1 MNYSTLGNPPAHTW
15 LKKISVAF
23 DLGEETPLLHK
34 VVEGLKRAFRRLGH
48 RIHDVPQDDTDVL
61 ITSAPFEE
69 PLSWRQAM
77 LFTARRRYGLKK
89 LPALYTLV
97 QATRERFCSLWSHL
111 EEALAK
117 DPPDPDDFRFPGLAP
132 EAYHVLLEQG
142 RRAGPILALERIIQ
156 ARTKC
161 LRVMLVV
168 GDEEPEHLYH
178 FDLVGAYPRSEGGDL
193 EAFYRDIATRI
204 VTDVSTEEV
213 TRHEYV
219 EDPPISREMWESLS
233 TPDAMCAASEALNAR
248 GFFSSMIRIADLVH
262 VPAVGDAVADQY
274 SEGCF
279 STWEPQ
285 FDALIATITGS
296 AGPVNKGKI
305 GYDDLAVIVGV
316 REDGMG
322 ALVRRVEG
330 QANRPPS
337 SEALEMMVMD
347 SALPSIT
354 LGPDWQV
361 EGRVPVVRSKLHGH
375 RGVAAYDPERVE
387 YVPLDPP
394 YYAYPVTCGSDAQ
407 ARGIRDAFA
416 RSEAL
421 QNPNDDRQVVFTVL
435 PGHGAVIAE
444 KWVSGT
450 VPFETIWKYM
460 DRGYLV
466 VDTRVPQGAMEYRP
480 AADGR
485 YTLCGRSET
494 ESPC

>member
-34 VVEGLKRAFRRLGH
+34 VVEGLKAAFERLGH

-77 LFTARRRYGLKK
+77 LFTARRRYGLKR

-117 DPPDPDDFRFPGLAP
+117 DPPDPDDLCFPGLAP

-168 GDEEPEHLYH
+168 GDEEPEFLYH
-178 FDLVGAYPRSEGGDL
+178 FDLVGAYPRSEPEDL
-193 EAFYRDIATRI
+193 ETFYQDIVTRI
-204 VTDVSTEEV
+204 VTDVSAEEV
-213 TRHEYV
+213 TRHQYV
-219 EDPPISREMWESLS
+219 GQPPIPREVWTNLA
-233 TPDAMCAASEALNAR
+233 TPDAMCTASKALNER
-248 GFFSSMIRIADLVH
+248 GFFSSMIRIADLVQ

-279 STWEPQ
+279 STWEPRL
-285 FDALIATITGS
+285 DALIATITGS
-296 AGPVNKGKI
+296 AGPVNKGEI
-305 GYDDLAVIVGV
+305 GHEDLAVIVGV

-330 QANRPPS
+330 QTNHPPS

-347 SALPSIT
+347 SALPSIA
-354 LGPDWQV
+354 LAPDWQV
-361 EGRVPVVRSKLHGH
+361 EGRVPVLRSKLHGH
-375 RGVAAYDPERVE
+375 RGVAAYDPEWVE
-387 YVPLDPP
+387 YVPLDSP

-407 ARGIRDAFA
+407 ARGISDAFA

-421 QNPNDDRQVVFTVL
+421 KNPEDQRQLVFTVL
-435 PGHGAVIAE
+435 PGHGVVIGE
-444 KWVSGT
+444 KWVPGNA
-450 VPFETIWKYM
+450 PFETMWRYM

-480 AADGR
+480 GADGR
-485 YTLCGRSET
+485 LRLYQAGQ

>member
-1 MNYSTLGNPPAHTW
+1 MLRRM
-15 LKKISVAF
+15 
-23 DLGEETPLLHK
+23 
-34 VVEGLKRAFRRLGH
+34 VEGLKAAFEGLGH
-48 RIHDVPQDDTDVL
+48 RIHAVPQDDTDVL
-61 ITSAPFEE
+61 ITSAPFDES
-69 PLSWRQAM
+69 LSWREAL
-77 LFTARRRYGLKK
+77 LFTARRRYNLEK

-97 QATRERFCSLWSHL
+97 QVTRERFCALWSHL
-111 EEALAK
+111 EDALAK
-117 DPPDPDDFRFPGLAP
+117 DPPDPHDFRFPGLAP

-161 LRVMLVV
+161 LRVMLLV

-178 FDLVGAYPRSEGGDL
+178 FDLVGSYPRSEGADL
-193 EAFYRDIATRI
+193 DAFYQDIVTRI

-213 TRHEYV
+213 TRHRYV
-219 EDPPISREMWESLS
+219 EQPPIPHRLWKDLS
-233 TPDAMCAASEALNAR
+233 TPDAMCAASEALNER
-248 GFFSSMIRIADLVH
+248 GFFSSMIRIADLVR

-279 STWEPQ
+279 STWEPRLE
-285 FDALIATITGS
+285 ALIATITGS

-316 REDGMG
+316 REDGLG

-354 LGPDWQV
+354 LAPSWQV

-375 RGVAAYDPERVE
+375 RGVAAYDPARVE
-387 YVPLDPP
+387 YVPLGSP

-416 RSEAL
+416 RSETL
-421 QNPNDDRQVVFTVL
+421 QNPEDQRQVVFTVL
-435 PGHGAVIAE
+435 PGHGVVIGE

-450 VPFETIWKYM
+450 APFETIWQYM

-485 YTLCGRSET
+485 CTLCRKQASD
-494 ESPC
+494 SPC